1 MKLVV
6 SICTFL
12 LLAACSVNPVT
23 GKQEFSLLSSQQ
35 EIQIG
40 IKNYGPSRQAQGGDY
55 YIDPS
60 LQDYV
65 SKVGTKL
72 AALSDQPNLPYE
84 FIVLNNDMPNAWALP
99 GGKIAINRGLLTY
112 LDDESQLA
120 AVLSHEIVHAAARH
134 GAAQMTRGSLA
145 NLGMMVVDVGAQNK
159 QNSQIYN
166 SMTQLGAAAWMSK
179 YGRDDELESDYYGM
193 KYMARAG
200 YALEGAVELQ
210 ETFLSLSKKKKV
222 GFINGLF
229 ASHPPSQNRVIAN
242 RARAQNFSG
251 GLRYRDRYQT
261 AIRQLLKDAPAYD
274 YANDARSELKNKNPK
289 KALLALDSAV
299 AIQSD
304 EFSFWLMRGKAW
316 KMLENKNNAVLAFS
330 TSIKK
335 NPSHFSAYLERGM
348 LLYDNGNRLKGIADI
363 QKSYELLPT
372 SASSYY
378 LGRWEMENNN
388 YSNAVVYYRQAIEA
402 PGKFSGLSG
411 EQLVLAEQ
419 KLNPKSFLL
428 GILVVRE
435 SADLV
440 VQLTNLATVPMINIE
455 VQVSD
460 GRTVNSLRWNKK
472 INAKGSVLIKS
483 GFTVGL
489 ADSGK
494 RTFQVKVIRASIFN

>member
-55 YIDPS
+55 YIDPA

-72 AALSDQPNLPYE
+72 AALSDQPKLPYE

-210 ETFLSLSKKKKV
+210 ETFLSLSKKKK
-222 GFINGLF
+222 
-229 ASHPPSQNRVIAN
+229 
-242 RARAQNFSG
+242 
-251 GLRYRDRYQT
+251 
-261 AIRQLLKDAPAYD
+261 
-274 YANDARSELKNKNPK
+274 
-289 KALLALDSAV
+289 
-299 AIQSD
+299 
-304 EFSFWLMRGKAW
+304 
-316 KMLENKNNAVLAFS
+316 
-330 TSIKK
+330 
-335 NPSHFSAYLERGM
+335 
-348 LLYDNGNRLKGIADI
+348 
-363 QKSYELLPT
+363 
-372 SASSYY
+372 
-378 LGRWEMENNN
+378 GR
-388 YSNAVVYYRQAIEA
+388 IH
-402 PGKFSGLSG
+402 
-411 EQLVLAEQ
+411 
-419 KLNPKSFLL
+419 
-428 GILVVRE
+428 
-435 SADLV
+435 
-440 VQLTNLATVPMINIE
+440 
-455 VQVSD
+455 
-460 GRTVNSLRWNKK
+460 
-472 INAKGSVLIKS
+472 
-483 GFTVGL
+483 
-489 ADSGK
+489 
-494 RTFQVKVIRASIFN
+494 